1 VILVDSGVFIAALS
15 TKDTHHA
22 AAKEILQDIAGGV
35 WGAGLVPE
43 YAFVEVV
50 NFLVRKGG
58 LPPAIAFARKLLGSR
73 DMAIVPCFPAFPAAL
88 SAFLNQHGSSLTF
101 ADAALVALARLGG
114 VKHVATFDGEF
125 RAVPGLRVVSGP
137 ERAS

>member
-1 VILVDSGVFIAALS
+1 MILVDSGVFIAALS

-22 AAKEILQDIAGGV
+22 AAKGILKDIAGGV

-58 LPPAIAFARKLLGSR
+58 LPPALAFVRALLASR
-73 DMAIVPCFPAFPAAL
+73 ELAIVPCFQAFPRIL
-88 SAFLNQHGSSLTF
+88 SEFLNQHGTAFSL
-101 ADAALVALARLGG
+101 ADAALVALARGRG
-114 VKHVATFDGEF
+114 VKQVATFDGDF
-125 RAVPGLRVVSGP
+125 RAVAGLRIVDGP
-137 ERAS
+137 QRAG